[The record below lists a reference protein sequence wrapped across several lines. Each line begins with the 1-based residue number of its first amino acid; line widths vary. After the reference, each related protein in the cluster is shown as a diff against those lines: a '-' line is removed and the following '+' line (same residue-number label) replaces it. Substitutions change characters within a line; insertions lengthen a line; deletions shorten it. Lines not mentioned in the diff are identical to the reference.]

1 MMINYDEMVVDH
13 KIIWLF
19 EILKREKQ
27 KRKKEKQPCAVTLRM
42 NAYLKDLNVGR
53 ETMDQDCIP
62 GDHHLRPIMRP
73 TAIAEEISISFM
85 SITMGKRKH
94 LHF

>member
-1 MMINYDEMVVDH
+1 
-13 KIIWLF
+13 
-19 EILKREKQ
+19 
-27 KRKKEKQPCAVTLRM
+27 M

-85 SITMGKRKH
+85 SITMVKRKH
-94 LHF
+94 LHFLMPNVQRHMSL

>member
-73 TAIAEEISISFM
+73 TASPHPY
-85 SITMGKRKH
+85 H
-94 LHF
+94 L